1 MTDTP
6 LSELVAA
13 VSEGLGRPYHFW
25 TVIVVVVAIAG
36 AQLVS
41 RLVRARTQDRLDRQ
55 RRAVNPTVD
64 ALQFSI
70 EGVRRLAFPL
80 AGQAILWL
88 GEAGLRLT
96 GLMTSSTDARL
107 LRLAMTLFA
116 AMAVIRLL
124 VYVLRR
130 VFKSLTMIAAFE
142 RGIAV
147 SIWLLVALH
156 AVGWLGA
163 VIAWLEH
170 TTLPLGASR
179 VSLWVVL
186 SGAVSV
192 VVTLLGALWLGSV
205 IEARLARATT
215 IDTNVRAVLS
225 RLLQAILVLLGVLV
239 ALSLVGIDLTV
250 LSVFGGALGVGL
262 GLGLQRIASNYVS
275 GFIILLDR
283 SLRIGDLITVDKYQG
298 TVTQI
303 KTRYTVLR
311 SVDGTEAVVPNEMLV
326 AQAVTNHT
334 FSDKKQ
340 RVAVKVSIRDDADV
354 NLAMSLMQEA
364 AREQPN
370 VLSEPAPFVALLGF
384 GANGLEFEVA
394 LWVGDVD
401 AGRQAVQSAL
411 ALSLFKRLK
420 AAGVALPHVHD
431 DVAASGLGA
440 MRTSIGRADVVA
452 GRAA

>member
-1 MTDTP
+1 MTGTP
-6 LSELVAA
+6 LGELVAA
-13 VSEGLGRPYHFW
+13 VSEGLNRPYHFW
-25 TVIVVVVAIAG
+25 TAIVVLVAIAG
-36 AQLVS
+36 ARLVS
-41 RLVRARTQDRLDRQ
+41 RWVRTRTQDRLDLQ
-55 RRAVNPTVD
+55 RRAVDASVD

-88 GEAGLRLT
+88 GEFGLRLS
-96 GLMTSSTDARL
+96 GLMTSSADATL

-116 AMAVIRLL
+116 AIAVIRLL

-142 RGIAV
+142 RSIAV
-147 SIWLLVALH
+147 AVWLIVALH
-156 AVGWLGA
+156 MAGWLGP
-163 VIAWLEH
+163 VIHWLEH

-192 VVTLLGALWLGSV
+192 VVTLLGALWLGSA
-205 IEARLARATT
+205 IEARLARATA

-225 RLLQAILVLLGVLV
+225 RLLQAILVMLGVLI

-283 SLRIGDLITVDKYQG
+283 SLRLGDLITVDKYQG

-311 SVDGTEAVVPNEMLV
+311 SADGTEAVVPNEMLV

-340 RVAVKVSIRDDADV
+340 RVAVRVVIHHDADV
-354 NLAMSLMQEA
+354 SLAMSVMQEA
-364 AREQPN
+364 AGQQAN
-370 VLSEPAPFVALLGF
+370 ALSDPAPSVALLSF
-384 GANGLEFEVA
+384 GASGLEFEAAV
-394 LWVGDVD
+394 WVGNVD

-411 ALSLFKRLK
+411 ALSILSRLR
-420 AAGVALPHVHD
+420 AVGVPFPRAQADATGSSPHQ
-431 DVAASGLGA
+431 ASLEPNG
-440 MRTSIGRADVVA
+440 SVV